1 MHIINIIHK
10 IGNMNVHRFADI
22 YRDGHGGSGNT
33 VTKLPL
39 MGFCYKCYSLGEI
52 NKRITFDTL
61 NPKSD
66 D

>member
-1 MHIINIIHK
+1 
-10 IGNMNVHRFADI
+10 MNVHRFADI

>member
-1 MHIINIIHK
+1 
-10 IGNMNVHRFADI
+10 MNVHRFADI

-39 MGFCYKCYSLGEI
+39 MYFCYKCYSLGEI
-52 NKRITFDTL
+52 NKRITL